1 MTVADHV
8 TLITG
13 AGGALGAVTSRRFME
28 EGARLVI
35 CDMIG
40 HKMEEMGREFGS
52 DRCIAERVDVTNAVQ
67 VAGLVKRA
75 VERFGRIDI
84 LLNIAGG
91 HFGAGPV
98 AEVSEE
104 DFDKALSV
112 NLKSTFLMCRAVVP
126 HMVQQ
131 GWGRIVNVGAR
142 AGLSGRA
149 RSAAHAASKGGV
161 ILLTEALAEEVRDHG
176 VTANVVIP
184 SFLDTPANREAE
196 PDADFSRWV
205 PPEHVA
211 ATMLFLCSD
220 EAQSITGARITVFNR
235 T

>member
-1 MTVADHV
+1 MSVADRV

-13 AGGALGAVTSRRFME
+13 AGGALGSVVSHRFMDAR
-28 EGARLVI
+28 ARLVI
-35 CDMIG
+35 CDILG
-40 HKMEEMGREFGS
+40 HKMEEMGAEFGS
-52 DRCIAERVDVTNAVQ
+52 ERCIAERVDVTEATQVQ
-67 VAGLVKRA
+67 RLVQRA
-75 VERFGRIDI
+75 IERFGRIDI

-98 AEVSEE
+98 VELSEE
-104 DFDKALSV
+104 DFEKALSV
-112 NLKSTFLMCRAVVP
+112 NLKSVFLMCRFVVP
-126 HMVQQ
+126 HMIAQR
-131 GWGRIVNVGAR
+131 WGRIINVGAR
-142 AGLSGRA
+142 AGLAGRA

-161 ILLTEALAEEVRDHG
+161 ILLTESVAEEVRDYG
-176 VTANVVIP
+176 VTTDVVVP
-184 SFLDTPANREAE
+184 GFLYTPANRKAE

-211 ATMLFLCSD
+211 ETMLFLCSE

>member
-1 MTVADHV
+1 MTVADKV

-13 AGGALGAVTSRRFME
+13 AGGALGSIVSHRFMDA
-28 EGARLVI
+28 GARLVI
-35 CDMIG
+35 CDVLG
-40 HKMEEMGREFGS
+40 HKMEEMGREFGGE
-52 DRCIAERVDVTNAVQ
+52 RCIAERIDVTDAAQVQ
-67 VAGLVKRA
+67 GLVRRA
-75 VERFGRIDI
+75 LERFGRIDI

-98 AEVSEE
+98 AELSEE

-112 NLKSTFLMCRAVVP
+112 NLKSVFLMCRAVVP
-126 HMVQQ
+126 QMVTQR
-131 GWGRIVNVGAR
+131 WGRIINVGAR

-149 RSAAHAASKGGV
+149 RAAAHAASKGGV

-176 VTANVVIP
+176 VTANVIVP
-184 SFLDTPANREAE
+184 GFLDTPANRKAE
-196 PDADFSRWV
+196 PGADFSRWV

-211 ATMLFLCSD
+211 EMMLFLCSQ